1 MTDIAARRYA
11 AALLDVAAEKGAID
25 RVLAEVESFVAT
37 VRAAPALK
45 EILADPTVPSEA
57 TGRAVAAVATRMALS
72 ETVRGFLGLL
82 ASRRRLGRP
91 EALLVAL
98 REERDHRAGRA
109 TGVLESAGPIAPA
122 QLVRL
127 REAVGASIRKTLVL
141 TEKRD
146 PAMLGG
152 LRIVVGDRVFDLS
165 ARTYLESLRSHLLES
180 R

>member
-11 AALLDVAAEKGAID
+11 AALLDVAAETGAVD
-25 RVLAEVESFVAT
+25 RVLAEVESFAAT
-37 VRAAPALK
+37 VAAVPALR
-45 EILADPTVPSEA
+45 EILADPTVPAEA
-57 TGRAVAAVATRMALS
+57 TARAVAAVATKMALS
-72 ETVRGFLGLL
+72 DTTRGFLGLL

-91 EALLVAL
+91 DALVTAL
-98 REERDHRAGRA
+98 REERDIRAGRA

-122 QLVRL
+122 QMARL
-127 REAVGASIRKTLVL
+127 REAIGTSLKKQLVL
-141 TEKRD
+141 TERRD
-146 PAMLGG
+146 PALLGG